1 MRTICVLNLKGGT
14 GKTVTAVNLA
24 YILAAEHQQRVLLID
39 ADSQCNSTEFFGIDP
54 DRGNLAQLMTAPI
67 DPAYAVGQI
76 QATQHKG
83 LDMLAA
89 SMELMDLDLTK
100 LESKAVRAT
109 AISELL
115 AHLTETDQAYD
126 TVLVD
131 CPPAF
136 NAATASALL
145 AAQEVIIPIKL
156 DAFSLRGMANLIRQ
170 VKNMRK
176 INPALN
182 VRGCL
187 VTMYYKDRC
196 IDEALQTLQG
206 SGLPVFA
213 TKIRRSKR
221 VDGMSFAQ
229 QPLSVFSP
237 RSGAG
242 VDYRAFAK
250 ELMGGVQHGNGI

>member
-1 MRTICVLNLKGGT
+1 MRTIAILNLKGGV
-14 GKTVTAVNLA
+14 GKTVTAVNLS
-24 YILAAEHQQRVLLID
+24 YILAAEHKQRVLLID

-54 DRGNLAQLMTAPI
+54 DRGNLAQLLVLPI
-67 DPAYAVGQI
+67 WDHGYAMGQI
-76 QATQHKG
+76 QQTQHKG

-100 LESKAVRAT
+100 MQRKDVRST
-109 AISELL
+109 AIAELL
-115 AHLTETDQAYD
+115 LSLSETDQTYD

-145 AAQEVIIPIKL
+145 SAQDVIIPIKL
-156 DAFSLRGMANLIRQ
+156 DAFSLRGMANLLRQ
-170 VKNMRK
+170 VQNMRK
-176 INPALN
+176 INPALR
-182 VRGCL
+182 VSGCL
-187 VTMYYKDRC
+187 VTMYYKDQT
-196 IDEALQTLQG
+196 IDEALATLQG

-237 RSGAG
+237 RSAAG
-242 VDYRAFAK
+242 IDYRAFAR
-250 ELMGGVQHGNGI
+250 ELIGGAHHGI

>member
-1 MRTICVLNLKGGT
+1 MRTIAILNLKGGV
-14 GKTVTAVNLA
+14 GKTVTAVNLS
-24 YILAAEHQQRVLLID
+24 YILAAEHKQRVLLID

-54 DRGNLAQLMTAPI
+54 DRGNLAQLMTAHM

-76 QATQHKG
+76 QQTQHKG
-83 LDMLAA
+83 LDILAA
-89 SMELMDLDLTK
+89 DMALMDLDLTK
-100 LESKAVRAT
+100 MQRKDVRST
-109 AISELL
+109 AIAELL
-115 AHLTETDQAYD
+115 LSLSETDQAYD

-176 INPALN
+176 INPDLR
-182 VRGCL
+182 VTGCL
-187 VTMYYKDRC
+187 VTMYYKDQT
-196 IDEALQTLQG
+196 IDEALATLQG
-206 SGLPVFA
+206 SGLPVFH

-237 RSGAG
+237 RSAAG
-242 VDYRAFAK
+242 IDYRAFAR
-250 ELMGGVQHGNGI
+250 ELIGGAQNGI

>member
-1 MRTICVLNLKGGT
+1 MRTIAILNLKGGV

-24 YILAAEHQQRVLLID
+24 YILAAEHKQRVLLID

-54 DRGNLAQLMTAPI
+54 DRGNLTQLMTAPM
-67 DPAYAVGQI
+67 DPAYAVGQL
-76 QATQHKG
+76 QQTQHKG
-83 LDMLAA
+83 LDILAA

-100 LESKAVRAT
+100 LENKAVRAT

-145 AAQEVIIPIKL
+145 AANEVVIPIKL
-156 DAFSLRGMANLIRQ
+156 DAFSLRGMANLVRQ
-170 VKNMRK
+170 IQNMRK
-176 INPALN
+176 INPVLN

-187 VTMYYKDRC
+187 VTMYYKDDC
-196 IDEALQTLQG
+196 IDEALATLQN

-213 TKIRRSKR
+213 TTIRRSKR

-237 RSGAG
+237 RSAAG
-242 VDYRAFAK
+242 IDYRAFAR
-250 ELMGGVQHGNGI
+250 ELIGGAHHGI

>member
-1 MRTICVLNLKGGT
+1 MRTIAILNLKGGV
-14 GKTVTAVNLA
+14 GKTVTAVNLS
-24 YILAAEHQQRVLLID
+24 YILAAEHKQRVLLID
-39 ADSQCNSTEFFGIDP
+39 ADSQCNSTEFFGVDP
-54 DRGNLAQLMTAPI
+54 DRGNLAQLMTAPM
-67 DPAYAVGQI
+67 DPAYAVGQL
-76 QATQHKG
+76 QQTQHKG
-83 LDMLAA
+83 LDILAA

-100 LESKAVRAT
+100 LENKAVRAT

-145 AAQEVIIPIKL
+145 AANEVVIPIKL
-156 DAFSLRGMANLIRQ
+156 DAFSLRGMANLLRQ
-170 VKNMRK
+170 VRNMRK
-176 INPALN
+176 INPALR
-182 VRGCL
+182 VSGCL
-187 VTMYYKDRC
+187 VTMYYKDQT

-213 TKIRRSKR
+213 ITIRRSKR

-237 RSGAG
+237 RSAAG
-242 VDYRAFAK
+242 IDYRAFAR
-250 ELMGGVQHGNGI
+250 ELIGGAQNGI

>member
-1 MRTICVLNLKGGT
+1 MRTICILNLKGGT

-39 ADSQCNSTEFFGIDP
+39 ADSQCNSTEFFQADP
-54 DRGNLAQLMTAPI
+54 DRGNLAQLLVLPI
-67 DPAYAVGQI
+67 WDHGYAAGQI
-76 QATQHKG
+76 QQTQHKG

-89 SMELMDLDLTK
+89 DMALMDLDLSK
-100 LESKAVRAT
+100 IEAKAVRAT

-170 VKNMRK
+170 VQNMRK
-176 INPALN
+176 INPALR
-182 VRGCL
+182 VTGCL
-187 VTMYYKDRC
+187 VTMYYKDGC
-196 IDEALQTLQG
+196 IDEALATLQG

-229 QPLSVFSP
+229 KPLSVFSP
-237 RSGAG
+237 RSAAG
-242 VDYRAFAK
+242 IDYRAFAK
-250 ELMGGVQHGNGI
+250 ELIGGVQNGI